1 MKKHLLT
8 PWLLCLIAFA
18 FFGCAAN
25 RSDNPNA
32 FGPDEPDGLPRM
44 VISGVVRNTLNEP
57 LGGIRI
63 DLETKDPQPA
73 ASYNYALTD
82 SKGAYTII
90 RYRGHEQPDSVT
102 LYASDPAGMYLPQQL
117 SAPVTYDSAYLASQ
131 HAKVPYNAFVNAD
144 FILETNT
151 SE

>member
-8 PWLLCLIAFA
+8 PLLLCLIAFA

-44 VISGVVRNTLNEP
+44 VISGVVRNTQSEP
-57 LGGIRI
+57 LSGIRI

-73 ASYNYALTD
+73 VSYNYALTD

-90 RYRGHEQPDSVT
+90 RYRGHEQPDSLT
-102 LYASDPAGMYLPQQL
+102 LYASDPAGMYLPQI
-117 SAPVTYDSAYLASQ
+117 PPECICRRKYLFRSRTTLRISLRNMR
-131 HAKVPYNAFVNAD
+131 KCRITP
-144 FILETNT
+144 
-151 SE
+151 S

>member
-18 FFGCAAN
+18 FFGCAVN

-32 FGPDEPDGLPRM
+32 FGPHDPDGLPRM
-44 VISGVVRNTLNEP
+44 VISGVVRNTQSEP

-63 DLETKDPQPA
+63 DLETKDPQLA
-73 ASYNYALTD
+73 VSYNYAITD

-90 RYRGHEQPDSVT
+90 RYRGQEQPDSVT

-117 SAPVTYDSAYLASQ
+117 SAPVTYDSVYLVSQ
-131 HAKVPYNAFVNAD
+131 QAEAPYNAFVNAD
-144 FILETNT
+144 FVLETNT
-151 SE
+151 PE

>member
-25 RSDNPNA
+25 KSDNPNA

-44 VISGVVRNTLNEP
+44 VISGLVRNTQNEP
-57 LGGIRI
+57 LDGIRI
-63 DLETKDPQPA
+63 DLETEDPQPA
-73 ASYNYALTD
+73 ASYNYAITD

-90 RYRGHEQPDSVT
+90 RYRGHELPDSVV
-102 LYASDPAGMYLPQQL
+102 LFASDPSGNYLPQKF
-117 SAPVTYDSAYLASQ
+117 SAPVTYDAVYLASQ
-131 HAKVPYNAFVNAD
+131 RAEEPYNAFVKAD
-144 FILETNT
+144 FVLENKTA
-151 SE
+151 E